1 MMITPLYPHAC
12 TSFESSNK
20 RRMLYLKDFFL
31 SPSLSL
37 LKTKKEGF
45 NGDNI
50 LFPNALFLCLLRS
63 RPLKLNVPF

>member
-1 MMITPLYPHAC
+1 MLVPLLKVLTKGTFYIC
-12 TSFESSNK
+12 K
-20 RRMLYLKDFFL
+20 RFFL